1 MKVLNS
7 ENLAHLALTLFHAKV
22 IKGQDTKKEHPLV
35 ISFHL
40 IKNLHILFA
49 VLEKC
54 FDIFGL

>member
-40 IKNLHILFA
+40 ITKLAYTL
-49 VLEKC
+49 C
-54 FDIFGL
+54 RFGEVS